1 MSNVT
6 LSVIKADVGS
16 IGGHTKPSEPM
27 LEAVRSRV
35 RRASANLLLDG
46 LVTCTGDDIA
56 IIMSHR
62 RGVGAPDIHHFAWD
76 CFLAATEE
84 AKAAGL
90 YGAGQDL
97 LVDAPSGNVRG
108 LVRQSPRSSSF
119 ATPEAKIARQRHS
132 SFLPPTSAA
141 QVLMITLSTASSV
154 TRCITVD
161 CC

>member
-1 MSNVT
+1 
-6 LSVIKADVGS
+6 
-16 IGGHTKPSEPM
+16 M

-76 CFLAATEE
+76 CFLAATEG

-90 YGAGQDL
+90 YAAGRNL
-97 LVDAPSGNVRG
+97 LVQAPSGKARAPRPAVRE
-108 LVRQSPRSSSF
+108 
-119 ATPEAKIARQRHS
+119 TEALLTARGKAR
-132 SFLPPTSAA
+132 
-141 QVLMITLSTASSV
+141 
-154 TRCITVD
+154 TRAPAPAF
-161 CC
+161 

>member
-1 MSNVT
+1 MSKVT

-84 AKAAGL
+84 ARSEERRVGKECR
-90 YGAGQDL
+90 
-97 LVDAPSGNVRG
+97 SRW
-108 LVRQSPRSSSF
+108 SPY
-119 ATPEAKIARQRHS
+119 H
-132 SFLPPTSAA
+132 
-141 QVLMITLSTASSV
+141 
-154 TRCITVD
+154 
-161 CC
+161 